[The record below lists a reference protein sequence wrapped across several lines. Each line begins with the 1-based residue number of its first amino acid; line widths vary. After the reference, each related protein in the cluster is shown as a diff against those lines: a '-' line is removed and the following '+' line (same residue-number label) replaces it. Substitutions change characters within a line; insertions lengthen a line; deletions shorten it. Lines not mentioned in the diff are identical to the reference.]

1 MAPRVAPR
9 QPPIKESTNLKDR
22 PYVDIII
29 IIIIIIITVITIV
42 ESIILI
48 LLSSFHFS
56 SFLILFRIVLL
67 IVLLIINIPTHMALT
82 NPPRPL
88 ASKHVDLMTNLIN

>member
-29 IIIIIIITVITIV
+29 IIIIIITVITIV

-48 LLSSFHFS
+48 LLSSFHSS

-88 ASKHVDLMTNLIN
+88 ASKRVDLITNLN

>member
-29 IIIIIIITVITIV
+29 IIIIIITVITIV

-48 LLSSFHFS
+48 LLSSFHSS

>member
-22 PYVDIII
+22 PYVDI

>member
-29 IIIIIIITVITIV
+29 IIIIITVITIV

-48 LLSSFHFS
+48 LLSSFHSS